1 MHSRTIAIRRAE
13 LTPIEPMVAFLPLH
27 VPDRIWSVAEEGA
40 LQIARDGPIH
50 HLHRNRHVLL
60 GDGAK
65 VAGEE
70 RVVAQVPLRVCQRK
84 K

>member
-1 MHSRTIAIRRAE
+1 
-13 LTPIEPMVAFLPLH
+13 MVAFLPLH
-27 VPDRIWSVAEEGA
+27 VPDRIWSIAEEGA
-40 LQIARDGPIH
+40 LQIVRDASLH

-70 RVVAQVPLRVCQRK
+70 RVVAQVALRVYQRK
-84 K
+84 NDGE